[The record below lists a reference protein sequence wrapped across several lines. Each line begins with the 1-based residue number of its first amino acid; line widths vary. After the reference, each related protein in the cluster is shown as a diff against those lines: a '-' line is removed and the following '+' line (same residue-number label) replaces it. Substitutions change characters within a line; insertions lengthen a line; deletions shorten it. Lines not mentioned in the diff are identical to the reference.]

1 MAKLFLDSTEQG
13 IVVFKIWKALGY
25 KTRIILFSSL
35 IIIGLGWQ
43 LFSRELFPGVILVFL
58 SNLLLLPS
66 GFDNRVKI
74 GRYDPASGWEKV
86 ERSKLD
92 EFLALDKK
100 IRKWDVSSLDIS
112 NGLGCFFFLLVAG
125 GLVIFFLVSL
135 AVKNKALV
143 MISIN
148 AAALLIPF
156 WVTGLRSKFTV
167 PEVTGKCRVIIKL
180 LAMPELQPRLAR
192 HKVDYFFL
200 LGGEEKVRVPGDVK
214 FRVNIENQHADFL
227 GLYGQVVM
235 NHVQSTP
242 YPYFYMVLVA
252 KQGYGLDRVFES
264 YQPAKNIIKEYK
276 VQGEAQVL
284 VIRQNTRQ
292 TAGYYTHHKHVYQIF
307 LEGLSLAEKA
317 AVK

>member
-13 IVVFKIWKALGY
+13 IVVFKIWKSLGY
-25 KTRIILFSSL
+25 KKRIIICSFL
-35 IIIGLGWQ
+35 IITGLCWQ
-43 LFSRELFPGVILVFL
+43 LLSRQLIPGVILVFL
-58 SNLLLLPS
+58 SNLMLLPS

-92 EFLALDKK
+92 EFLLVDRK

-112 NGLGCFFFLLVAG
+112 NVLGCFSFLGVAG
-125 GLVIFFLVSL
+125 GLIILFLVSL
-135 AVKNKALV
+135 AVGNRALV

-148 AAALLIPF
+148 AAVLLIPY

-167 PEVTGKCRVIIKL
+167 PEVTGKCKVIIKL
-180 LAMPELQPRLAR
+180 LDMPDLQSRLAR
-192 HKVDYFFL
+192 HKVEYFFL
-200 LGGEEKVRVPGDVK
+200 LGGEEKIRVPGDVK
-214 FRVNIENQHADFL
+214 FRVNIEKQHADFL

-252 KQGYGLDRVFES
+252 KPGYGLDRVFES
-264 YQPAKNIIKEYK
+264 YQPAPNIIKEYK
-276 VQGEAQVL
+276 VQGDAQVL
-284 VIRQNTRQ
+284 VIRQNTKQ

-317 AVK
+317 AQK